1 MRTEKTLSLS
11 SWSAPP
17 WKYCVMHSSPQ
28 YWSTTSIK
36 VERVCEGMSL
46 PERVLDATITH
57 FCDSSNNM
65 IAKIIAVSVSTTMVS
80 TYDLI
85 SLDISRKQLNDAIC
99 SAVKICA
106 LSSVRCGVTVG
117 THTHITSNLSV
128 SRSFDQTIR
137 IAIQLPRRTGC
148 VVSLSLSSLLTN
160 LGPYH

>member
-11 SWSAPP
+11 LWSALP
-17 WKYCVMHSSPQ
+17 WKYCAMLSSPQ
-28 YWSTTSIK
+28 YWSTTFIK

-46 PERVLDATITH
+46 PETVFDATITH

-106 LSSVRCGVTVG
+106 LSSVRCGVTVR
-117 THTHITSNLSV
+117 THTHSTNDLSV
-128 SRSFDQTIR
+128 SSSVHQTIR
-137 IAIQLPRRTGC
+137 IAIQLPRRTRC
-148 VVSLSLSSLLTN
+148 VVSLTLSSRLTD